1 MFIDNADLTDSVDL
15 LPLRSLLET
24 LKSDDEQ
31 IRLKVVKALGFLR
44 NEDAVPALCTTLKTD
59 ESPEVRCA
67 AAEAL
72 GLIFD

>member
-31 IRLKVVKALGFLR
+31 IRLKVVKALGFLW
-44 NEDAVPALCTTLKTD
+44 NEDAVLALCTTLKTD

-67 AAEAL
+67 SAEAL
-72 GLIFD
+72 GLIYD

>member
-1 MFIDNADLTDSVDL
+1 
-15 LPLRSLLET
+15 
-24 LKSDDEQ
+24 KSDDEQ

-44 NEDAVPALCTTLKTD
+44 NEDAVPALCATLKTD

-67 AAEAL
+67 AAEAF